1 MRESHPQPK
10 RPKGSGTPAR
20 ARGAILLM
28 AGLLLAPP
36 ALGAPRCPS
45 QQDQSVFEVEALK
58 TELMVIGITCK
69 EEDRYNAF
77 VRRFQPELAA
87 NGRAFG
93 QYFARVKGRAGQRAN
108 DTYITNL
115 AQARATE
122 AQALGSDF
130 CPRNTAL
137 FNEVMALPSASE
149 LAAYA
154 AGKDLIPGNLGACE
168 EASAERPRPAPARR
182 APAQRTAQR

>member
-1 MRESHPQPK
+1 MRESHPQSK
-10 RPKGSGTPAR
+10 RPKGPGTPACT
-20 ARGAILLM
+20 RGALLLM

-36 ALGAPRCPS
+36 AFAAARCPS
-45 QQDQSVFEVEALK
+45 QQDQSVFEIEALK

-69 EEDRYNAF
+69 EEERYNAF
-77 VRRFQPELAA
+77 VRRFQPALAA
-87 NGRAFG
+87 NNRAFG
-93 QYFARVKGRAGQRAN
+93 QYFARIKGRAGQRAN

-137 FNEVMALPSASE
+137 FNEVMSLSSAAELP
-149 LAAYA
+149 AYA
-154 AGKDLIPGNLGACE
+154 AGKDLIPANLGACE
-168 EASAERPRPAPARR
+168 EAHPERPRPASTRR
-182 APAQRTAQR
+182 APAQRTAHR

>member
-10 RPKGSGTPAR
+10 RQKGPGTTAR
-20 ARGAILLM
+20 ARGVLLLM

-36 ALGAPRCPS
+36 AFGAARCPS
-45 QQDQSVFEVEALK
+45 QQEQSVFEVEALK
-58 TELMVIGITCK
+58 TELMVVGITCK

-87 NGRAFG
+87 NNRAVG

-108 DTYITNL
+108 DAYITNL

-137 FNEVMALPSASE
+137 FNEVMALPSAAE
-149 LAAYA
+149 LPAYA
-154 AGKDLIPGNLGACE
+154 AGKDLIPANLGACE
-168 EASAERPRPAPARR
+168 EAPAAHPSPVRR
-182 APAQRTAQR
+182 ASHRATRR

>member
-1 MRESHPQPK
+1 MRDSQPQPK
-10 RPKGSGTPAR
+10 RPKGPGTPAR
-20 ARGAILLM
+20 TRGALLLM

-36 ALGAPRCPS
+36 AFAAAPRCPS
-45 QQDQSVFEVEALK
+45 QQDQSVYEVEALK
-58 TELMVIGITCK
+58 TELMVVGITCK

-93 QYFARVKGRAGQRAN
+93 QIFTRAKGRAGQRAN
-108 DTYITNL
+108 DAYITNL

-137 FNEVMALPSASE
+137 FNEVMSLPSAAE
-149 LAAYA
+149 LPAYA
-154 AGKDLIPGNLGACE
+154 AGKDLIPANLGACE
-168 EASAERPRPAPARR
+168 EAPAARPAPARR
-182 APAQRTAQR
+182 ATTHRAAHR